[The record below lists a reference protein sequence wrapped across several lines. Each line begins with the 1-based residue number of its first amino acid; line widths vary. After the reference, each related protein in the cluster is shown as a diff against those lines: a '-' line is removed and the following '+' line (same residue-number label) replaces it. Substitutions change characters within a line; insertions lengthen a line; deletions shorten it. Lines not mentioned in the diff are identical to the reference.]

1 LLLNNRGCLYKN
13 DNIYLLLIINK
24 IKMKCGNVSEAL
36 YGLGVIGAIVYFAQH
51 AVGFWA
57 VVLAF
62 FKGIFWPA
70 FAVYK
75 ILGLLGL

>member
-1 LLLNNRGCLYKN
+1 
-13 DNIYLLLIINK
+13 
-24 IKMKCGNVSEAL
+24 MKCGNVSEAL